1 MKFLDEVVGEYIRG
15 TEKFRLVDDLNY
27 QSDLL
32 PEIITVPAGF
42 ETDFASIPK
51 CLWWYIAPSSPQIR
65 DAAVIHDFLYSTQLV
80 PRLCA
85 DTILREA
92 MKSLGA
98 SILQRTLVYTAV
110 RIGGASHY

>member
-1 MKFLDEVVGEYIRG
+1 MKFLDTVVGEYVRG
-15 TEKFRLVDDLNY
+15 TERFRLVDDLNY

-51 CLWWYIAPSSPQIR
+51 ALWWYIAPTSPQIR
-65 DAAVIHDFLYSTQLV
+65 DGAIVHDFLYAMRLV

-85 DTILREA
+85 DAILREA
-92 MKSLGA
+92 MKALGA
-98 SILQRTLVYTAV
+98 SITERNVVYYAV
-110 RIGGASHY
+110 RLRGASRY